1 MENICNQMFDKI
13 ITSIN
18 KPEFKNKLNQHLIDP
33 FIQDVY
39 YKIYNYFIT
48 IIILYSITIILLLF
62 IIFIITK
69 KYKLN

>member
-1 MENICNQMFDKI
+1 MFDKI

>member
-1 MENICNQMFDKI
+1 METIYNQMFDKI

-18 KPEFKNKLNQHLIDP
+18 KPEFKNKLNQHVIDP
-33 FIQDVY
+33 FIEDVY
-39 YKIYNYFIT
+39 HKIYNYFIT

>member
-1 MENICNQMFDKI
+1 MENIYNQMFDKI

-18 KPEFKNKLNQHLIDP
+18 KPEFKNNLNQHVIDP
-33 FIQDVY
+33 LIQDVY
-39 YKIYNYFIT
+39 HKIYNYFIT